1 MQQPKIHSV
10 SEPDPGGFPPLPL
23 FRPEA
28 LESRQQRLY
37 GDILLI
43 RPFSLTLL
51 AGIAIALAAGAVGF
65 LLLGHHTQKVQ
76 VEGPLILV
84 KISTAADSKSIG
96 VATLL
101 VPHRALPFLHPGEH
115 INVRCPAC
123 TQQSLWPQPA
133 IVKQIDPHPITFPK
147 PAIQST
153 AVKPEPLHQLALL
166 LERPLSESSE
176 EFPVEVD
183 VPVARESLLKWL
195 FARPQAQQEM
205 AK

>member
-1 MQQPKIHSV
+1 MLTKIRRDIADAQPAVESAV
-10 SEPDPGGFPPLPL
+10 VAMRLNELSQRLCV
-23 FRPEA
+23 A
-28 LESRQQRLY
+28 LEVEPVHTDGRSSCQ
-37 GDILLI
+37 
-43 RPFSLTLL
+43 
-51 AGIAIALAAGAVGF
+51 AVDQWA
-65 LLLGHHTQKVQ
+65 LLGHHTQRVR
-76 VEGPLILV
+76 VDGTLILV
-84 KISTAADSKSIG
+84 KISTAANSKSIG

-101 VPHRALPFLHPGEH
+101 VPQRALPFLQLGEH
-115 INVRCPAC
+115 VILRCPAC
-123 TQQSLWPQPA
+123 AQQSLWPQPA
-133 IVKQIDPHPITFPK
+133 IVKQIDPHPITFPE

-176 EFPVEVD
+176 ELIVEAE